1 MDELQKMERYDKN
14 EYIKDNIK
22 YLNRND
28 LINIRDIII
37 EQDINSIN
45 ETLNGIRIDLNI
57 LTDNTIDILYK
68 FVDINSRM

>member
-45 ETLNGIRIDLNI
+45 GTPTGIRIDLNT